1 MRVPEQ
7 ERYPQ
12 SKEAR
17 SRAAIRRFDLS
28 PASKPYAPKPSEEWN
43 SCLHGSSML
52 EGTPGASY
60 LLQHGIPEEVAT
72 AAGVRFSASWTG
84 FQHPCLVFPALDVQG
99 RQIAVQAWSITTQ
112 EKRSEGSIGL
122 GLFVTPGAFSEPV
135 IVLTSSPL
143 DALSFAAC
151 GVSGLALFGS
161 VLCEWLLP
169 ALSWRT
175 VLLAFDAD
183 DAGDK
188 AAASWTDATALYGV
202 KVYRLRPV
210 GGRTWNEV
218 LTSCGPASLSPSAL
232 GLAFE
237 TSNYPRKQ
245 AEASTEATGKQA
257 EGLRRSRE
265 DSTKQENE
273 KQEEQDASSFRA
285 DDVQQQTS
293 SGGKPRLRLWKA
305 AGEEQT
311 GICPS
316 SSLDRLPASAG
327 GQDGLFPM
335 TSSSKPPSSESEAS
349 CLPNALLPFA
359 SLIQAARAGLL
370 TREPV
375 RLDAGLTVPDV
386 AAKVLMHVD
395 DVKQA
400 EAGNALMQSVLPV
413 ILHDFKALLRWYNA
427 QDKPEE
433 GTR

>member
-1 MRVPEQ
+1 MSEQ

-17 SRAAIRRFDLS
+17 SRAALRRFDLL
-28 PASKPYAPKPSEEWN
+28 PASKQYTPKPSEEWDF
-43 SCLHGSSML
+43 CLRGSSML
-52 EGTPGASY
+52 EGTVGASY
-60 LLQHGIPEEVAT
+60 LLQRGIPEEVAT

-84 FQHPCLVFPALDVQG
+84 FNQPCIVFPAVDVQG
-99 RQIAVQAWSITTQ
+99 RQIAAQASSITTE

-122 GLFVTPGAFSEPV
+122 GLFTTPGALSEPV
-135 IVLTSSPL
+135 IILASSAL

-151 GVSGLALFGS
+151 GVPALALFGS
-161 VLCEWLLP
+161 VLREWLLP

-210 GGRTWNEV
+210 GARTWNEV
-218 LTSCGPASLSPSAL
+218 LTIYGKDALSASTA

-237 TSNYPRKQ
+237 TGNYPRKQ
-245 AEASTEATGKQA
+245 AKAFTEAAGRQA
-257 EGLRRSRE
+257 EGSDRATEGRA
-265 DSTKQENE
+265 KQA
-273 KQEEQDASSFRA
+273 KQEEDASAVRA
-285 DDVQQQTS
+285 AS
-293 SGGKPRLRLWKA
+293 SEKPSLRLWKA
-305 AGEEQT
+305 SDEEQA

-316 SSLDRLPASAG
+316 SGVDRLPAVIER
-327 GQDGLFPM
+327 QDGLFPT

-349 CLPNALLPFA
+349 CVPKTLLPFA
-359 SLIQAARAGLL
+359 ALIQAARAGLL

-395 DVKQA
+395 DVEQA

-427 QDKPEE
+427 QDKLDA
-433 GTR
+433 GTC